1 MSGAKTPWP
10 WLQPPR
16 LRGDDRLMTDKS
28 ILKIGV
34 VGTIVTAVCC
44 FTPLL
49 VVLLGV
55 IGLSSLIGRL
65 DVVLLPALA
74 MFMLLTGYGL
84 WKRRRKA

>member
-1 MSGAKTPWP
+1 
-10 WLQPPR
+10 
-16 LRGDDRLMTDKS
+16 MTDKS